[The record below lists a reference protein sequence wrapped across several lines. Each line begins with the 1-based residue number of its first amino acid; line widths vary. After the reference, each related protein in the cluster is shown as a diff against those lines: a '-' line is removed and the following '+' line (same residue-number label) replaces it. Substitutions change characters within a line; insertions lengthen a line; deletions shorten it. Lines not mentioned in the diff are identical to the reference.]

1 MASAY
6 STASS
11 AVLCVVEMRSAAL
24 CWSAVTVTWA
34 ASAAGGPLKSIASAA
49 RSGTSP
55 VVANSW
61 SWLNAC
67 GSVNTEPAP
76 VELDTSSVWLAFH
89 VVTESAAC
97 SGSGSP
103 AMTAPA
109 MVKITTIHQNRRR
122 ASVGRV
128 PFTVGR
134 DYRVLRVWVRRATR
148 SASIGTRGPFGGA
161 LVSAASATRSHL
173 VGGVPDSDGASAWS
187 LCRSDCDDAAAGD
200 RARDGWCRVH
210 RFAHG
215 PGTSCNRP

>member
-11 AVLCVVEMRSAAL
+11 GVLWVVEMRSAPL
-24 CWSAVTVTWA
+24 CWSAVTVTCA

-89 VVTESAAC
+89 VVTESAAS

-103 AMTAPA
+103 AMAAP
-109 MVKITTIHQNRRR
+109 R
-122 ASVGRV
+122 
-128 PFTVGR
+128 
-134 DYRVLRVWVRRATR
+134 W
-148 SASIGTRGPFGGA
+148 
-161 LVSAASATRSHL
+161 
-173 VGGVPDSDGASAWS
+173 
-187 LCRSDCDDAAAGD
+187 
-200 RARDGWCRVH
+200 
-210 RFAHG
+210 
-215 PGTSCNRP
+215 